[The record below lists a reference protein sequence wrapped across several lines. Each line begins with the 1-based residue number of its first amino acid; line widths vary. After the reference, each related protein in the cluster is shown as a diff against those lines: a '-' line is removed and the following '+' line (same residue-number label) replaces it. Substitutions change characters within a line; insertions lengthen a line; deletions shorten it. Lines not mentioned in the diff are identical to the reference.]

1 MTNPQGP
8 FGPNPYGGNPFGG
21 APFGGLPP
29 GPPIYAA
36 PPPYRPRTNT
46 FATLS
51 LVFAFVFAPA
61 GAVLGH
67 LGLAQ
72 IRRSGERG
80 RDRAIV
86 GLMLSYAVIT
96 LTVVALIAWATQAN
110 SNPIRTATP
119 GNNAAPSSTGSSSP
133 PRSPIV
139 TPAALPGL
147 LPTLDDVKGFMGDPN
162 LVALQPSFKPDQ
174 DTSSSTVDRPEC
186 WAVMGGG
193 APNTDMQTVVGY
205 YEQVMV
211 DDHDVP
217 ALKEAGQALMA
228 FADTAAA
235 QRQLANLLAIW
246 RQCGG
251 STMNILPPPG
261 KQQKPVAVSMS
272 VPADAGNGITTMVL
286 TSQGPVLRSRNDR
299 AIVAKNNV
307 VVDINVV
314 LVNTDRGQQ
323 AALDIANHIL
333 NQIPG

>member
-1 MTNPQGP
+1 MTTPQGP
-8 FGPNPYGGNPFGG
+8 FEPNPYGGNPFGG
-21 APFGGLPP
+21 VPFGGMPP
-29 GPPIYAA
+29 GPPVYTA
-36 PPPYRPRTNT
+36 PPPHRPRTNT

-51 LVFAFVFAPA
+51 VVFAFLFAPA

-96 LTVVALIAWATQAN
+96 LTVVALIAWATQSE
-110 SNPIRTATP
+110 SNPVRTATP
-119 GNNAAPSSTGSSSP
+119 ANSDSTSAPTP
-133 PRSPIV
+133 HAPIV
-139 TPAALPGL
+139 TPASLPGL
-147 LPTLDDVKGFMGDPN
+147 LPTLDDVKGFMDDPN
-162 LVALQPSFKPDQ
+162 LTALQPSFKPDR
-174 DTSSSTVDRPEC
+174 DTTGSSTVDRPEC

-205 YEQVMV
+205 YEIVMV
-211 DDHDVP
+211 DNHDVP

-228 FADTAAA
+228 FADTGAA
-235 QRQLANLLAIW
+235 QRQLANLLSIW

-251 STMNILPPPG
+251 STMNILPPAG
-261 KQQKPVAVSMS
+261 TQQKPVAVSMS

-286 TSQGPVLRSRNDR
+286 SSQGPVLRSRNDR

-323 AALDIANHIL
+323 AVLDIANHIL
-333 NQIPG
+333 NKIPG